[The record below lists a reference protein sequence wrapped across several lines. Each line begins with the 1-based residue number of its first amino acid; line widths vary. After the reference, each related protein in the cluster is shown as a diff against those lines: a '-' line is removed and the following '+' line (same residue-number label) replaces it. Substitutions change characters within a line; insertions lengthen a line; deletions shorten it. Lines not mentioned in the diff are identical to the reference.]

1 MFLIYGVLF
10 SIHNFQISIHR
21 LSVISYPP
29 MSRIF
34 AFLTLIAL
42 TGACSFVGIKKQNGS
57 PLTKK
62 LSSADG
68 KCAVKLPAS
77 WYAKNKLNE
86 QAGLQAA
93 DIAANSYVI
102 VISESKK
109 NFKADETL
117 EDYTDSIIE
126 KAPDQVTGFKNSSVK
141 SFKLGDYEAQQF
153 EVTGTVEKTRL
164 KWLLTTIDA
173 PKNYHQIMVWTT
185 EAKYEANKKL
195 FEQIVESFEET
206 EGKAPKEE

>member
-1 MFLIYGVLF
+1 
-10 SIHNFQISIHR
+10 
-21 LSVISYPP
+21 

-34 AFLTLIAL
+34 ALLALIAL
-42 TGACSFVGIKKQNGS
+42 AGACSLIGVKKQNGS

-68 KCAVKLPAS
+68 KCALKLPAT

-109 NFKADETL
+109 NFKADEPL

-126 KAPDQVTGFKNSSVK
+126 KAQEQVTGFKNTGVK
-141 SFKLGDYEAQQF
+141 SFKLGEYQAQQF
-153 EVTGTVEKTRL
+153 EVTGAVEKTRL
-164 KWLLTTIDA
+164 KWLLTTVDA

-206 EGKAPKEE
+206 EGRPPAEE